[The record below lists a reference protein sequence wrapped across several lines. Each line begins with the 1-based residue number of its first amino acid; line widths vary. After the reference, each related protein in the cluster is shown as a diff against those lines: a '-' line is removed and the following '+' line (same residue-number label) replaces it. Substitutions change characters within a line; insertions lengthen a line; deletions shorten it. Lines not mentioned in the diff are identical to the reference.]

1 MVDNNTLQGVEPG
14 TTKSNTTITT
24 KDSQKIWEEFAKKKR
39 ELLDKNKNVVMEN
52 NARLVASITGEK
64 EEDVKNGHFT
74 KKNSYT
80 KAVLVMAFTM
90 DCTVDEACAMAQ
102 ISKQTYYNWYNS
114 DKKFAEA
121 MEMAKHWNMILA
133 RSVVTQALINN
144 DSKIAMDVITKRDA
158 RYSNQWEWDV
168 VVTMNKSFVDMMRSV
183 ANSRIKKI
191 DRENVI
197 DMSDTIENSIEDDE
211 ENLILEE
218 Q

>member
-1 MVDNNTLQGVEPG
+1 MVDNPLQNVEPVVP
-14 TTKSNTTITT
+14 KRNSITPPRDPL
-24 KDSQKIWEEFAKKKR
+24 KVWEELAKKKR

-64 EEDVKNGHFT
+64 EEDVKNGRFT

-183 ANSRIKKI
+183 ANSRIKKM
-191 DRENVI
+191 DWENVI